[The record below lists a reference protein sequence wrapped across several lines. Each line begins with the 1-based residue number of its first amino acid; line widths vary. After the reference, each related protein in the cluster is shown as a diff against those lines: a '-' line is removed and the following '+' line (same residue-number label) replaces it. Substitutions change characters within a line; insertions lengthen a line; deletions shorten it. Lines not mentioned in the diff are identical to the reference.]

1 MSDAKLWIDEAGCTA
16 TIAGVNVNY
25 TMPLWVFDVMRDI
38 IMTEAEK
45 KVEVTHRDFDIQ
57 QELLD
62 RYRAENAKLRE
73 RIHELEMEGSDHFYR
88 TAYAEDANRTLEAE
102 NARLRER
109 HAKTFEVGKRWMA
122 KAARFESENTK
133 LRELVADAWGYISH
147 PANATWTHE
156 KRKEVRHSLSDR
168 MRELGVE
175 VPDGD

>member
-16 TIAGVNVNY
+16 TITGVNVNY

-38 IMTEAEK
+38 IVTEAEK

-73 RIHELEMEGSDHFYR
+73 LLADTLMQPRDYCKKYCIEYESWDSANTHL
-88 TAYAEDANRTLEAE
+88 DA
-102 NARLRER
+102 
-109 HAKTFEVGKRWMA
+109 
-122 KAARFESENTK
+122 
-133 LRELVADAWGYISH
+133 
-147 PANATWTHE
+147 
-156 KRKEVRHSLSDR
+156 R

-175 VPDGD
+175 VDG